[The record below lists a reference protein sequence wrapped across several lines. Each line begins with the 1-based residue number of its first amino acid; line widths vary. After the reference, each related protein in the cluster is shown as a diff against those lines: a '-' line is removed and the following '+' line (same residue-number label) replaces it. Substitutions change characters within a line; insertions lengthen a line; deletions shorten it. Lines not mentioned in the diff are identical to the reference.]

1 MTMVMMM
8 MKMATTTTC
17 LATRETTRETRASS
31 PSLVSA
37 QTTDARFLVRF
48 DAYAN
53 VSAHETTTTRALEA
67 NANANANVVWRV
79 VSRAKTAASR
89 APTDFVVVE
98 RVGARRR
105 SRSGTCATTKSVG
118 DDELETLRATMRGV
132 ARDVHREQRFTKNRR
147 ATLSAVVE
155 EEENGGNG
163 RRRLRVSGESIASKL
178 RAE

>member
-8 MKMATTTTC
+8 MMMATTTTC

-98 RVGARRR
+98 RVGAQTKVSLGDVRDDEIRRR
-105 SRSGTCATTKSVG
+105 RRVG
-118 DDELETLRATMRGV
+118 DASSDDA
-132 ARDVHREQRFTKNRR
+132 
-147 ATLSAVVE
+147 
-155 EEENGGNG
+155 
-163 RRRLRVSGESIASKL
+163 RRRQG
-178 RAE
+178 RAQRTEVYEK